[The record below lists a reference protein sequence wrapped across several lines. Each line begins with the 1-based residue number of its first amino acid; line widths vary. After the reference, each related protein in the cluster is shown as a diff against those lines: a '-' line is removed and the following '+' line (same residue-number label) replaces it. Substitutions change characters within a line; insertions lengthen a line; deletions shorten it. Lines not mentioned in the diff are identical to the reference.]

1 MEKNTDD
8 TTIKCPQCKGTG
20 FYRVDYNLTR
30 EETHARCEDCD
41 GKGKLETES
50 KKKTL

>member
-1 MEKNTDD
+1 MERYTRGRNID
-8 TTIKCPQCKGTG
+8 CPTCKGTG

-50 KKKTL
+50 KKKTI